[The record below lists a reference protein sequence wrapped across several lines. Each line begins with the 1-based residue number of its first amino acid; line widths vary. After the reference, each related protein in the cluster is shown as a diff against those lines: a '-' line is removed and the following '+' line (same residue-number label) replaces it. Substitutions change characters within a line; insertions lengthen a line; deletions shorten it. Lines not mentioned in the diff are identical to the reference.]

1 MAASDRH
8 RAKAEEMLRL
18 AATVSTS
25 SERLSCLELA
35 SHWLELA
42 RQAEVEATSTEPPST
57 DDQTVIAFPDDVS
70 DPEA

>member
-1 MAASDRH
+1 MPSSERH

-25 SERLSCLELA
+25 SERLSYLELA

-42 RQAEVEATSTEPPST
+42 RKVEAEAVAAGPPAP
-57 DDQTVIAFPDDVS
+57 DNEIIIPFPDDPS
-70 DPEA
+70 DEGG